1 MLPSLYQCLLIC
13 LFSAVMCQRRR
24 DRTRTSQLQP
34 DTSSSSRA
42 LFEEPETSSSYE
54 TSSFF
59 DWEDP
64 NFGDFGA
71 APQWG
76 FKKTRVRKKV
86 STDASSREPEIV
98 PEDRDARGSFVNNY
112 LTLADWDGGTD

>member
-1 MLPSLYQCLLIC
+1 MLPNLQQFLLVLFVC
-13 LFSAVMCQRRR
+13 LFSAVIGQRRR
-24 DRTRTSQLQP
+24 DRTKTSQSQP
-34 DTSSSSRA
+34 DSSSPTRV
-42 LFEEPETSSSYE
+42 LFDEPETSSSYE

-59 DWEDP
+59 DWENP

-86 STDASSREPEIV
+86 TPDSSSNEPDIV
-98 PEDRDARGSFVNNY
+98 AEDRDAKGIFCDHLFKDY
-112 LTLADWDGGTD
+112 GG